1 MYKTGTFPFADYVKN
16 LMEVVISAVAGDPT
30 SLWELWDEV
39 DVPPTL
45 CSAYECPD
53 KSIAVAEHSSRFTK
67 L

>member
-1 MYKTGTFPFADYVKN
+1 
-16 LMEVVISAVAGDPT
+16 MEVVISAVAGDLT

-45 CSAYECPD
+45 CSDYERLD

-67 L
+67 S